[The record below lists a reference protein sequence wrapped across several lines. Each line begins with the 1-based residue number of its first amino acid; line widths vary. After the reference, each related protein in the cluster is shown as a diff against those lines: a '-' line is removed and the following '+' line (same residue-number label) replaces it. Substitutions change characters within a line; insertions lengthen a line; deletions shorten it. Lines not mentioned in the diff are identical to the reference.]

1 MLRPQPIGIFPMP
14 ANLLLLPENARRTDF
29 LNDLMKGV
37 GSGECPP
44 ELSFYKLA
52 ADGENEKA
60 LANLTN
66 DESREA
72 KFNDF
77 ILNSSPEKYQ
87 RLKRELTGDYA
98 RLLDVAAYVLHY
110 ISEPPPAGDADG
122 EILAMVLLT
131 NASYH
136 IEQGEIETAVGL
148 LRKALEAAKPASPMF
163 YGQILISLA
172 ETKQQFFGASAD
184 VIQTYKDALEVLKN
198 SELDSAK
205 ASISMNLGICYQEV
219 SGGHRGALLEAVR
232 CYQEALKFY
241 TRESFPEQ
249 FAFLQNNLALAYL
262 SIPLTEASDQL
273 RVAIAIQALRE
284 ALKVYKKET
293 HGELWASTQLNLANA
308 LQYAPTSHVEE
319 NLQEA
324 VNLYEEI
331 LSVRR
336 AGQNPAGYARL
347 LANQANA
354 LAHLG
359 IFEHAVPKFSEARD
373 IFTQIGETE
382 SAEAVNEQLSLI
394 NAQLEASGQKL
405 NAHTA

>member
-1 MLRPQPIGIFPMP
+1 MP
-14 ANLLLLPENARRTDF
+14 ANLLLLPENAQNTGF
-29 LNDLMKGV
+29 YKNLMAGV
-37 GSGECPP
+37 SDGECPQ
-44 ELSFYKLA
+44 ELLFYKFA
-52 ADGENEKA
+52 ATGDIENA
-60 LANLTN
+60 SAHFTC
-66 DESREA
+66 DESFEA

-77 ILNSSPEKYQ
+77 VLNSSPEKYNL
-87 RLKRELTGDYA
+87 LKQEFTGDYA

-110 ISEPPPAGDADG
+110 ISEPPQAEDSDG
-122 EILAMVLLT
+122 EILAMILLT

-136 IEQGEIETAVGL
+136 IEQGNIETAVEHL
-148 LRKALEAAKPASPMF
+148 KKASDAAKTVSPIF

-172 ETKQQFFGASAD
+172 ETQHQYLGAHIEA
-184 VIQTYKDALEVLKN
+184 VQNYKNALSILEK
-198 SELDSAK
+198 SELKAVK
-205 ASISMNLGICYQEV
+205 ASVSMNLGICYHEAANGQ
-219 SGGHRGALLEAVR
+219 RGALLEAVR

-241 TRESFPEQ
+241 TREDFPEQ
-249 FAFLQNNLALAYL
+249 FAFVQNNLALAYL
-262 SIPLTEASDQL
+262 SMPLTEASDQL

-331 LSVRR
+331 LSVRSVD
-336 AGQNPAGYARL
+336 QNPVGYARL

-359 IFEHAVPKFSEARD
+359 IFEHAVPKFNEARD
-373 IFTQIGETE
+373 IFKRFGEME
-382 SAEAVNEQLSLI
+382 AAEAVSEQLSLI
-394 NAQLEASGQKL
+394 NTQLEANGQKQTVQ
-405 NAHTA
+405 TA